1 MFDAASGFLYA
12 LLYSGSTNYTGF
24 LLTYDRWYASIYTV
38 IIVFIYYI
46 RFCTHIT
53 FPGSRGKGD
62 LLLTAG
68 VCAYNDLRFMRFWF
82 LGGQLYHSVGFA
94 NYRFGLTG
102 KEVCWDFSP
111 LNILHCLQGYDPH
124 AYLKFLCF
132 FCIGIL
138 MFFRFVFRAPKL
150 LPRLFAR
157 LFCFSAGYIAV
168 VELYN
173 LLFTAAGAVFLDIS
187 NWFLYLTGA
196 WSAIAILT
204 LLLVASKKFRPA
216 PLPSTPSL

>member
-1 MFDAASGFLYA
+1 MLCFNHTKNSSVLSFVHHFIFLQFGGIAYNIVSAYFRYINGGLINYMVKSHKIYNLIFD
-12 LLYSGSTNYTGF
+12 F
-24 LLTYDRWYASIYTV
+24 LLA
-38 IIVFIYYI
+38 
-46 RFCTHIT
+46 
-53 FPGSRGKGD
+53 
-62 LLLTAG
+62 AG
-68 VCAYNDLRFMRFWF
+68 VCFYNDLRFMRFWF
-82 LGGQLYHSVGFA
+82 LGGQLYHSVGFT

>member
-1 MFDAASGFLYA
+1 MYAHYISWFTGERWSFAMEKSHKIYNLIFD
-12 LLYSGSTNYTGF
+12 F
-24 LLTYDRWYASIYTV
+24 LLA
-38 IIVFIYYI
+38 
-46 RFCTHIT
+46 
-53 FPGSRGKGD
+53 
-62 LLLTAG
+62 AG
-68 VCAYNDLRFMRFWF
+68 VCFYNDLRFMRVWF

-102 KEVCWDFSP
+102 KEICWDFSP